1 MCGRFGA
8 TEDPV
13 AVTDG
18 DVGAIQS
25 SGLAAARTQADIY
38 YTHNDAGGEPAIY
51 LFTAQ
56 GEWLG
61 AQTITGATNTDWE
74 DVSPGPC
81 PAGVDAESCLWI
93 ADIGDNEE
101 VRPYVSVWVVAES
114 VQASAPAIECRL
126 VYPDGEP
133 EDAEALWVDP
143 DGVIRARFDRTLDW
157 GSAVFLQ
164 YALSFR

>member
-1 MCGRFGA
+1 MGLIGLALAAEVEVCGRFGA

-56 GEWLG
+56 E
-61 AQTITGATNTDWE
+61 
-74 DVSPGPC
+74 
-81 PAGVDAESCLWI
+81 
-93 ADIGDNEE
+93 IG
-101 VRPYVSVWVVAES
+101 
-114 VQASAPAIECRL
+114 
-126 VYPDGEP
+126 
-133 EDAEALWVDP
+133 
-143 DGVIRARFDRTLDW
+143 RAH
-157 GSAVFLQ
+157 V
-164 YALSFR
+164 